1 MDDLAEVFG
10 VLRLDESAARH
21 NIAPSQAVPVVRQNG
36 AVRELTLM
44 RWGLIPRWASD
55 PKIGLRTIN
64 ARAETVATKPAF
76 RDAFRRHRCLIPAD
90 GFYEWKKDGT
100 KKKRPFFIHRRDGR
114 PFAFAGLWERW
125 ERTNVPPI
133 QSCTVITTDANELV
147 HDLHDRMPVILGEEA
162 YDGWLDPKT
171 DDTAELSALLKPFPS
186 EALALFEVS
195 PVVNSPRND
204 SPECVVPLNA

>member
-1 MDDLAEVFG
+1 M
-10 VLRLDESAARH
+10 
-21 NIAPSQAVPVVRQNG
+21 
-36 AVRELTLM
+36 
-44 RWGLIPRWASD
+44 
-55 PKIGLRTIN
+55 
-64 ARAETVATKPAF
+64 
-76 RDAFRRHRCLIPAD
+76 
-90 GFYEWKKDGT
+90 
-100 KKKRPFFIHRRDGR
+100 
-114 PFAFAGLWERW
+114 
-125 ERTNVPPI
+125 
-133 QSCTVITTDANELV
+133 